1 MNDQGLP
8 SNANAPLGAFRNSFL
23 PRKDPGKA
31 MLLAAIVSFIACA
44 FAAYSAVERALRPAT
59 EGLFGERMQR
69 DAILV
74 NAIISIVLLLTAL
87 LLLGLRYTHSKA
99 RVDLYEN
106 GVVVFDWRKQTTV
119 LWDDLW
125 KVDKEPI
132 YGSGRRVVNW
142 TYTLTLV
149 NGQKVRFRGL
159 DGLGVLG
166 KAVEKHAA

>member
-1 MNDQGLP
+1 MNEQSFP
-8 SNANAPLGAFRNSFL
+8 SNAPLGAFRNSFL

-31 MLLAAIVSFIACA
+31 MLLAGVASLLAGA
-44 FAAYSAVERALRPAT
+44 FAAYNAIERFLRPAMQ
-59 EGLFGERMQR
+59 GLFGERMRR

-74 NAIISIVLLLTAL
+74 NAILSIVLLLVAL
-87 LLLGLRYTHSKA
+87 LLLELRYAHSKA

-106 GVVVFDWRKQTTV
+106 GIVVFDWRKQTSV

-125 KVDKEPI
+125 KVDKTPV
-132 YGSGRRVVNW
+132 YGPTRRILNW

-159 DGLGVLG
+159 EGLGVLG

>member
-1 MNDQGLP
+1 MTDQSNLLP
-8 SNANAPLGAFRNSFL
+8 ANAPLGAFRNSFL
-23 PRKDPGKA
+23 PRKEPGKA
-31 MLLAAIVSFIACA
+31 MLLAAIASFVACA
-44 FAAYSAVERALRPAT
+44 FATYSAVERALRPAA
-59 EGLFGERMQR
+59 EGLFGERMRR

-74 NAIISIVLLLTAL
+74 NAILSIALLLIAL

-99 RVDLYEN
+99 RVDLYED
-106 GVVVFDWRKQTTV
+106 GIVVFDWRKQTTV

-132 YGSGRRVVNW
+132 YGSGRRVINW